1 MSGNDSVDK
10 IIEVYEEPLR
20 SALTE
25 NSVRALQPTNIKVAL
40 KPHQLAMIHAMDEKE
55 RACVNG
61 FTMNSETNYSQF
73 AILGDKVGSGKTIT
87 MLGYISQRK
96 ANQVP
101 TVFSGINACS
111 KTSFWS
117 QRPVHVNECS
127 GNTLIIVP
135 HTLFHQW
142 KHAIQKQTTLSYNEV
157 KTLKAFE
164 KPDFLQQIK
173 QSDIT
178 LMSNTIIKQFMSL
191 SERQSMQWSRVVF
204 DEVDSIHFTSTV
216 PMPSANFYWLIT
228 ATWPNMLFH
237 GLYMYISRVYLERR
251 LEQGMAAELLSLL
264 EQGHLTNGNNY
275 YSRYDIRSANFFAQ
289 FLTKHPNRGA
299 VILRT
304 NPIFMDQSWKSPEI
318 NEQRI
323 MCETPLSH
331 RLVANYVSSE
341 IQELLH
347 GGDVKG
353 ALERLG
359 ITNTSQSS
367 LVSALCEGKEKE
379 LEKQEK
385 TLVFKESLEYSSQQ
399 AKDIAIHALKAK
411 IGSLKDQINSLKER
425 ILHVKD
431 EICAVCFEEPN
442 TPTVVLCC
450 SRLFCGSCIIKSI
463 QANPHCPLCR
473 ANLSY
478 EQIKHISGEDP
489 VVATPVNTIEQRP
502 KKKVAL
508 LNVIKHMPQGKFLV
522 FNRYDNPFLEIE
534 GALNELNIKVAS
546 VRGNKDHVSS
556 ILRNFEKGTTQ
567 VLLMNSM
574 EAGAG
579 MDLKSATH
587 IVLMHAMRKE
597 EEQQIIGRAMR
608 LGRTEPLTL
617 IRLLHDSET

>member
-1 MSGNDSVDK
+1 
-10 IIEVYEEPLR
+10 
-20 SALTE
+20 
-25 NSVRALQPTNIKVAL
+25 
-40 KPHQLAMIHAMDEKE
+40 MIHAMDEKE
-55 RACVNG
+55 RECING
-61 FTMNSETNYSQF
+61 FSMNSETTYSQF

-87 MLGYISQRK
+87 MLGYLSQRK
-96 ANQVP
+96 TTGFS
-101 TVFSGINACS
+101 TVFSGINTLS
-111 KTSFWS
+111 KGSFWS
-117 QRPVHVNECS
+117 QKPVHVNECS

-142 KHAIQKQTTLSYNEV
+142 KHAIQKQTTLSVNEV
-157 KTLKAFE
+157 KTVKAFE
-164 KPDFLQQIK
+164 KPNFLQQIK
-173 QSDIT
+173 ECDIT
-178 LMSNTIIKQFMSL
+178 LMSNTSIKQFMCVP
-191 SERQSMQWSRVVF
+191 ERQSIQWSRVVF

-216 PMPSANFYWLIT
+216 LMPSANFYWLIT

-237 GLYMYISRVYLERR
+237 GLYMYISRGYLERR
-251 LEQGMAAELLSLL
+251 LEQGMALELSSLL

-289 FLTKHPNRGA
+289 FLTRHPNRGSI
-299 VILRT
+299 ILRT
-304 NPIFMDQSWKSPEI
+304 NPLFMDQSWKCPEI
-318 NEQRI
+318 NEQKI
-323 MCETPLSH
+323 ICETPLSH
-331 RLVANYVSSE
+331 RLVANYITSE

-359 ITNTSQSS
+359 ISNTSQSS

-399 AKDIAIHALKAK
+399 AKDLAIQALKSK

-431 EICAVCFEEPN
+431 EICAICFEEPN

-450 SRLFCGSCIIKSI
+450 SRLFCGSCIIRCI

-473 ANLSY
+473 AQLSY
-478 EQIKHISGEDP
+478 QQIKHISADEP
-489 VVATPVNTIEQRP
+489 CSVPVNTIERRP
-502 KKKVAL
+502 KKKSAL
-508 LNVIKHMPQGKFLV
+508 LKVITDMPQGKFLV

-556 ILRNFEKGTTQ
+556 ILRHFEKGTTQ

-597 EEQQIIGRAMR
+597 EEQQIVGRAMR

-617 IRLLHDSET
+617 IRLLHDSEI